1 GLLSIIGLAFASLAA
16 FVLRKKD

>member
-1 GLLSIIGLAFASLAA
+1 MGLAFASLAA